1 MAQESRWR
9 RWFGGKG
16 SPPPREPPPPSEE
29 VDLASLQQAYLS
41 QRRRWDYAVAFC
53 ALLTAVAAILRP
65 WVALLPGAATVF
77 SILQY
82 RKCNQLVRMV
92 WEAEVLRRWVAR
104 LQAEAQREE
113 EERQR
118 GEE

>member
-1 MAQESRWR
+1 
-9 RWFGGKG
+9 
-16 SPPPREPPPPSEE
+16 

-53 ALLTAVAAILRP
+53 ALLTAAAAILRP
-65 WVALLPGAATVF
+65 WVALLPGVATVF
-77 SILQY
+77 AILQY
-82 RKCNQLVRMV
+82 RKCNRLVRMV
-92 WEAEVLRRWVAR
+92 WEADALQRWVAR
-104 LQAEAQREE
+104 LQAEAQQEE